1 MSVTRELYKFGA
13 SSIASLQSRL
23 PNSDGFFFTITKV
36 SDPAY
41 AFSVLVPLAAGIHTL
56 LAADLLVASL
66 VAEWSNTLL
75 KWLLMED
82 RPYWWVRE
90 VELTGLRTPTLRQTP
105 LTCET
110 GPGSP
115 SGHVMGATAVMYV
128 LREWIEHYY
137 IIPHEDLSDK
147 KKRAL
152 NLLSWTFLIWAVVF
166 VSLSR
171 LYVATHF
178 PHQCVLGFFFGL
190 MVGRLLVCKTSAW
203 TWWWRRGSWKRL
215 LCISAL
221 LTSIS
226 ISAYW
231 FQRALGID
239 PQWSVRL
246 AFKWCEHA
254 EYLHVDTTP
263 LYSLVRDSGAAIG
276 VALSSPVHSLLHLER
291 IVQST
296 INSHWPP

>member
-137 IIPHEDLSDK
+137 IIPHEDLS
-147 KKRAL
+147 
-152 NLLSWTFLIWAVVF
+152 
-166 VSLSR
+166 
-171 LYVATHF
+171 
-178 PHQCVLGFFFGL
+178 
-190 MVGRLLVCKTSAW
+190 
-203 TWWWRRGSWKRL
+203 
-215 LCISAL
+215 
-221 LTSIS
+221 
-226 ISAYW
+226 AYW

-276 VALSSPVHSLLHLER
+276 VALSSPVHRPQVLRGSYVIRIGLAGATVLLFQSLSSAIPTQQAVVFYLLHCLLQGLQAWALLWLLPKIANLLPWQPR
-291 IVQST
+291 QRQQSKKQKL
-296 INSHWPP
+296 PPKQE